1 MKAEIRC
8 NPYDYTVWDF
18 TGEQVGGSFT
28 TIIAA
33 ETFLLKMGYT
43 LFFPNER
50 EV

>member
-8 NPYDYTVWDF
+8 KPYNYTVWDF

-43 LFFPNER
+43 QFFPDER
-50 EV
+50 LV